1 MVRGGKPLCINQHS
15 TTPVLQQ
22 ALVDTQAIRLARKHV
37 EKGSVIMSH
46 PMTITEKIL
55 AAHAGLE
62 AVSPGDLI
70 KVKVD
75 LALANDIT
83 APLAI
88 RVFNEIGREKVFDP
102 ERIVLVADHFV
113 PNKDIPSAQQAKLM
127 RDFALK
133 HRITHY
139 YEPGD
144 GGIEH
149 VILPEKGLVVPG
161 DLVMGADSHTCTY
174 GALGAF
180 STGVGSTD
188 LGAAMATGTA
198 WLKVPSTIRLEYT
211 GTLRPWV
218 GGKDLILFT
227 LGLLGVEGANYKAME
242 FTGEVV
248 KKLPMDQRFTMANMA
263 VEGGAKN
270 GIFEPD
276 DIACNYIAQ
285 RTRRDPALYKSDE
298 DAPIERLVHIS
309 AEEIEPQ
316 VAFPH
321 SPDNV
326 RAVSEAGHVPVDQVF
341 IGSCTNGRL
350 DDLRIVSHLLEGRR
364 VAGGTRLIVIPG
376 SALVYKQA
384 IREGILEILVEA
396 GAVVGPP
403 CCGPCLGGHMGIL
416 ARGEKA
422 VSTTNRNF
430 VGRMGHPESEVYLT
444 GPAVAAASAVLGR
457 IASPDELRN

>member
-1 MVRGGKPLCINQHS
+1 
-15 TTPVLQQ
+15 
-22 ALVDTQAIRLARKHV
+22 
-37 EKGSVIMSH
+37 MSH

-62 AVSPGDLI
+62 AVRPGDLI
-70 KVKVD
+70 KVNVD

-102 ERIVLVADHFV
+102 EKIALVADHFV
-113 PNKDIPSAQQAKLM
+113 PNKDIPSAQQAKM
-127 RDFALK
+127 MKDFALRQK
-133 HRITHY
+133 ITHY
-139 YEPGD
+139 YELGD

-161 DLVMGADSHTCTY
+161 DLVVGADSHTCTY

-188 LGAAMATGTA
+188 LGAVMATGMA
-198 WLKVPSTIRLEYT
+198 WLKVPGTIRLEYT
-211 GTLRPWV
+211 GTLGPWV

-227 LGLLGVEGANYKAME
+227 LGLLGVEGANYKAVE
-242 FTGEVV
+242 FSGELVG
-248 KKLPMDQRFTMANMA
+248 KLPMDQRFTMANMA

-276 DIACNYIAQ
+276 DMTCNYIAQ
-285 RTRRDPALYKSDE
+285 RTRREPSFLKSDE
-298 DAPIERLVHIS
+298 DASFEKTVQINGG
-309 AEEIEPQ
+309 EIEPQ

-321 SPDNV
+321 SPDKV
-326 RAVSEAGHVPVDQVF
+326 RAISKVGRIPLDQVF

-350 DDLRIVSHLLEGRR
+350 DDLRIVSHLLQGRR
-364 VAGGTRLIVIPG
+364 VSKGTRLIVIPG

-384 IREGILEILVEA
+384 IQEGIIETLVDA

-416 ARGEKA
+416 AQGEKA

-430 VGRMGHPESEVYLT
+430 VGRMGHPESEVYLAS
-444 GPAVAAASAVLGR
+444 PAVAAASAVLGR
-457 IASPDELRN
+457 IGSPEEL

>member
-1 MVRGGKPLCINQHS
+1 MP
-15 TTPVLQQ
+15 
-22 ALVDTQAIRLARKHV
+22 
-37 EKGSVIMSH
+37 H

-62 AVSPGDLI
+62 AVRPGDLI
-70 KVKVD
+70 RVRVD

-88 RVFNEIGREKVFDP
+88 EVFDEIGRERVFDP
-102 ERIVLVADHFV
+102 GKIALVADHFV

-127 RDFALK
+127 KTFA
-133 HRITHY
+133 RNQGIVHY
-139 YEPGD
+139 YELGG

-188 LGAAMATGTA
+188 LGAVMATGTA
-198 WLKVPSTIRLEYT
+198 WLKVPATIRLEYT

-242 FTGEVV
+242 FAGEVIGT
-248 KKLPMDQRFTMANMA
+248 LPMDHRFTMANMA

-270 GIFEPD
+270 GIIEPD
-276 DIACNYIAQ
+276 DMAYSYVAQ
-285 RTRRDPALYKSDE
+285 RSRRAPLMLKSDPGAE
-298 DAPIERLVHIS
+298 FERIVPINVGH
-309 AEEIEPQ
+309 IEPQ

-321 SPDNV
+321 SPDKV
-326 RAVSEAGHVPVDQVF
+326 RAVTEVGDIPVDQVF
-341 IGSCTNGRL
+341 IGSCTNGRM
-350 DDLRIVSHLLEGRR
+350 DDLRIAAHLLRGRK
-364 VAGGTRLIVIPG
+364 VATRTRLIVIPG
-376 SALVYKQA
+376 STLIYKQA
-384 IREGILEILVEA
+384 IQEGLLETLVDA
-396 GAVVGPP
+396 GAVIGPP

-416 ARGEKA
+416 AQGERA

-430 VGRMGHPESEVYLT
+430 VGRMGHPESEVYLAS
-444 GPAVAAASAVLGR
+444 PAVAAASAILGR
-457 IASPDELRN
+457 IGSPDMV